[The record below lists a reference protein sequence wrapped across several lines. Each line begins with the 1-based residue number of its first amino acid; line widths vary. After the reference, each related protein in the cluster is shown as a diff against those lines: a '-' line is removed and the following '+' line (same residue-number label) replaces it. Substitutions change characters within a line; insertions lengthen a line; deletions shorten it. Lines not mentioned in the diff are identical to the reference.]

1 MAMERIIP
9 ESELIINSDGSVF
22 HLHVKPEMLADNIIL
37 VGDPSRVSLV
47 ASFFDKISG
56 EVSSREFHT
65 IAGEFQGKPI
75 MCVSHGIGADNIDI
89 VVNELDALANI
100 DFKTRTVKKQF
111 RQLTMV
117 RIGTS
122 GSIQEDI
129 PVGSMVIA
137 GKALGIDGAFHFYK
151 DSEKFRDIELEKEF
165 ISQTEWKQEWNRPY
179 IVDADKELTER
190 IFTEGMHVGI
200 TITANGFYGPQ
211 GRVLRLPIADSNFE
225 KTLSKFSYN
234 GYRLTNFEMESAML
248 QGLAKLM
255 GHKAVTVCSIIAGR
269 LSHSAN
275 PNYKGSIEDLIKII
289 LEKI

>member
-1 MAMERIIP
+1 MERIIP

-47 ASFFDKISG
+47 ASFFDKITG

-151 DSEKFRDIELEKEF
+151 DSEKFRNIELEKEF
-165 ISQTEWKQEWNRPY
+165 IRQTEWKQEWNRPY

-255 GHKAVTVCSIIAGR
+255 GHKAVTVCFYNRRTS
-269 LSHSAN
+269 LPLCES
-275 PNYKGSIEDLIKII
+275 KL
-289 LEKI
+289 

>member
-1 MAMERIIP
+1 MERIIP

-47 ASFFDKISG
+47 ASFFDKITG

-129 PVGSMVIA
+129 PVGF
-137 GKALGIDGAFHFYK
+137 L
-151 DSEKFRDIELEKEF
+151 
-165 ISQTEWKQEWNRPY
+165 W
-179 IVDADKELTER
+179 
-190 IFTEGMHVGI
+190 
-200 TITANGFYGPQ
+200 
-211 GRVLRLPIADSNFE
+211 
-225 KTLSKFSYN
+225 
-234 GYRLTNFEMESAML
+234 
-248 QGLAKLM
+248 
-255 GHKAVTVCSIIAGR
+255 
-269 LSHSAN
+269 
-275 PNYKGSIEDLIKII
+275 
-289 LEKI
+289 

>member
-1 MAMERIIP
+1 MERIIP

-47 ASFFDKISG
+47 ASFFDKITG

-129 PVGSMVIA
+129 PVGSLVIA

-151 DSEKFRDIELEKEF
+151 DSEKFRNIELEKEF
-165 ISQTEWKQEWNRPY
+165 IRQTEWKQEWNRPY

>member
-1 MAMERIIP
+1 MERTIP
-9 ESELIINSDGSVF
+9 ESELIINPDGSVF
-22 HLHVKPEMLADNIIL
+22 HLHVKPEMLTDNIIL
-37 VGDPSRVSLV
+37 VGDPSRVDMV
-47 ASFFDKISG
+47 AGFFDKKIH

-65 IAGEFQGKPI
+65 ITGIYRGKPV

-100 DFKTRTVKKQF
+100 DFSTRTVRPTF
-111 RQLTMV
+111 RQLSMV

-122 GSIQEDI
+122 GSIQPDI
-129 PVGSMVIA
+129 PVGAMVVA

-151 DSEKFRDIELEKEF
+151 DSEKFRDIEMEDEF
-165 ISQTEWKQEWNRPY
+165 IRQTEWRSVWNHPY
-179 IVDADKELTER
+179 IVDADRELANR
-190 IFTEGMHVGI
+190 IFTDGMHMGV

-211 GRVLRLPIADSNFE
+211 GRELRLPIAESDYE
-225 KTLSKFSYN
+225 RRLTEFSYK

-275 PNYKGSIEDLIKII
+275 TSYKGSIKDLIEIVLDK
-289 LEKI
+289 L

>member
-1 MAMERIIP
+1 MERIIP

-47 ASFFDKISG
+47 ASFFDKITG

-151 DSEKFRDIELEKEF
+151 DSEKFRNIELEKEF
-165 ISQTEWKQEWNRPY
+165 IRQTEWKQEWNRPY

>member
-1 MAMERIIP
+1 
-9 ESELIINSDGSVF
+9 
-22 HLHVKPEMLADNIIL
+22 
-37 VGDPSRVSLV
+37 
-47 ASFFDKISG
+47 
-56 EVSSREFHT
+56 
-65 IAGEFQGKPI
+65 
-75 MCVSHGIGADNIDI
+75 
-89 VVNELDALANI
+89 
-100 DFKTRTVKKQF
+100 
-111 RQLTMV
+111 
-117 RIGTS
+117 
-122 GSIQEDI
+122 
-129 PVGSMVIA
+129 MVIA

-151 DSEKFRDIELEKEF
+151 DSEKFRNIELEKEF
-165 ISQTEWKQEWNRPY
+165 IRQTEWKQEWNRPY

>member
-1 MAMERIIP
+1 MERIIP

-47 ASFFDKISG
+47 ASFFDKITG

-65 IAGEFQGKPI
+65 IAGEFRGKPI

-165 ISQTEWKQEWNRPY
+165 IRQTEWKQEWNRPY

>member
-1 MAMERIIP
+1 MERIIP

-47 ASFFDKISG
+47 ASFFDKITG

-165 ISQTEWKQEWNRPY
+165 IRQTEWKQEWNRPY

-190 IFTEGMHVGI
+190 IFTVGMHVGI

>member
-1 MAMERIIP
+1 MERIIP

-47 ASFFDKISG
+47 ASFFDKITG

-165 ISQTEWKQEWNRPY
+165 IRQTEWKQEWNPPY

-190 IFTEGMHVGI
+190 IFTVGMHVGI

>member
-1 MAMERIIP
+1 MERIIP

-47 ASFFDKISG
+47 ASFFDKITG

-151 DSEKFRDIELEKEF
+151 DSEKFRNIELEKEF
-165 ISQTEWKQEWNRPY
+165 IRQTEWKQEWNRPY

-190 IFTEGMHVGI
+190 IFTVGMHVGI

>member
-1 MAMERIIP
+1 MERIIP

-22 HLHVKPEMLADNIIL
+22 HLHIKPEMLTDNIIL
-37 VGDPSRVSLV
+37 VGDPARVNLV
-47 ASFFDKISG
+47 ASFFDKKTA
-56 EVSSREFHT
+56 EVSSREFHS
-65 IAGEFQGKPI
+65 IAGEYKGKPI

-100 DFKTRTVKKQF
+100 DFSTRTVKKQF
-111 RQLTMV
+111 RQLSMV

-122 GSIQEDI
+122 GSIQPDI

-151 DSEKFRDIELEKEF
+151 DSDKFRDIGLENEF
-165 ISQTEWKQEWNRPY
+165 IRQTGWKSVWNHPY

-190 IFTEGMHVGI
+190 IYTDGMHIGV
-200 TITANGFYGPQ
+200 TVTANGFYGPQ
-211 GRVLRLPIADSNFE
+211 GRVLRLPTVDSNFE
-225 KTLSKFSYN
+225 KTLSGFEHN

-275 PNYKGSIEDLIKII
+275 TNYKGSIEDLIKLV
-289 LEKI
+289 LEKL